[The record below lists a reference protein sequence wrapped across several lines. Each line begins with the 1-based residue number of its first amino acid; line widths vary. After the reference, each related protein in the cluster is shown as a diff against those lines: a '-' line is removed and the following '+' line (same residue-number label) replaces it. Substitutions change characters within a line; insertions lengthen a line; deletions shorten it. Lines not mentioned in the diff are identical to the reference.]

1 MYYIPFCFG
10 FHLAFSLICHCIST
24 YVRPQ
29 DPEKHQQQSQKHIL
43 SRLAALLP
51 LYNYVLSLPFFGLLL
66 KIIVMYLLY
75 SSLHS
80 WPMNGSKSPFLY
92 KNLLKGVTDKKKTH
106 QSLRILHSSQFFV
119 LSENLNFF
127 VWLLINILTKQLL
140 FLSSS
145 SLKDFLMPNVK
156 DVFLV
161 SKSIR
166 LCLVD

>member
-92 KNLLKGVTDKKKTH
+92 KNLLKGVTDKKV
-106 QSLRILHSSQFFV
+106 LEFYIRVNFFV

-145 SLKDFLMPNVK
+145 ILNDFLMPNVK
-156 DVFLV
+156 DVFLE
-161 SKSIR
+161 SKSFH